1 MHSLAIPTANLFSN
15 AVEQTVSGFANRAS
29 AAIKGFESD
38 LQAGN
43 GPGAQSFLSALQQKV
58 TAQGAAPE
66 NSPLATQFS
75 QIGSDLQAATG
86 RHSDVSSSR
95 DSRETHEE
103 NDLFDAPTGA
113 EGAAASAD
121 SNSCSA
127 CGKALNAAQ
136 QTLSVRKYGVAL
148 CPTCQK
154 ERRAVEA

>member
-1 MHSLAIPTANLFSN
+1 MHALAIPAASLFSH

-75 QIGSDLQAATG
+75 QVSSDLQAGNLLAARADFSTLTTSLAQLKHRAAQPSAGASPTDPATMNHDPAISG
-86 RHSDVSSSR
+86 IPALQSLSPYDSALSLTLPSATPSLSVSSW
-95 DSRETHEE
+95 
-103 NDLFDAPTGA
+103 
-113 EGAAASAD
+113 
-121 SNSCSA
+121 
-127 CGKALNAAQ
+127 
-136 QTLSVRKYGVAL
+136 
-148 CPTCQK
+148 
-154 ERRAVEA
+154 